1 MKHQP
6 ELFVAFRILFN
17 KSMDAGSAGRKSSR
31 LSRGS
36 FGGAVLGIGISLIPL
51 IVVLLVSDGMIEGI
65 TNRYMETK
73 TYHLQITLPLEAGND
88 AQKISNAIQEKL
100 PNLRVFKERS
110 GPAVAVAGNENH
122 AVYLRAVDPSFCTDP
137 GTLRYVRIEDGEFGF
152 SSSKNIVL
160 GKPLA
165 EALRLTVGDTLT
177 VLTPRKSVSGESEY
191 PETIAKYQPK
201 LSFFRV
207 SGIVSSGYHDLDA
220 QLAFIALKEG
230 EKILNFEG
238 ASSYIGIKTDKPY
251 GKELDV
257 LQQKTA
263 DVVSQI
269 GLYWFEPVFVRSW
282 MQIERSLFRSFEV
295 TRSTLLF
302 IMAIAIAVAA
312 INLSSALLTFVAD
325 HTTEIAILRSYGASS
340 HSIGAIFLWS
350 GMLTGAVGTLAGV
363 VLGIALSLF
372 INPIIH
378 GMEWIINAFNALAAV
393 AAGQPP
399 LPIRLLDPAYYLEK
413 IPVTVNFAEIMVITA
428 ASLLVCIIASLMPA
442 RKASKISVLEL
453 FRKD

>member
-1 MKHQP
+1 
-6 ELFVAFRILFN
+6 
-17 KSMDAGSAGRKSSR
+17 
-31 LSRGS
+31 
-36 FGGAVLGIGISLIPL
+36 
-51 IVVLLVSDGMIEGI
+51 
-65 TNRYMETK
+65 
-73 TYHLQITLPLEAGND
+73 
-88 AQKISNAIQEKL
+88 
-100 PNLRVFKERS
+100 
-110 GPAVAVAGNENH
+110 
-122 AVYLRAVDPSFCTDP
+122 
-137 GTLRYVRIEDGEFGF
+137 
-152 SSSKNIVL
+152 
-160 GKPLA
+160 
-165 EALRLTVGDTLT
+165 
-177 VLTPRKSVSGESEY
+177 
-191 PETIAKYQPK
+191 
-201 LSFFRV
+201 
-207 SGIVSSGYHDLDA
+207 
-220 QLAFIALKEG
+220 
-230 EKILNFEG
+230 
-238 ASSYIGIKTDKPY
+238 
-251 GKELDV
+251 
-257 LQQKTA
+257 
-263 DVVSQI
+263 
-269 GLYWFEPVFVRSW
+269 

-363 VLGIALSLF
+363 ILGIALSLF